1 MSSIRQKDRSGP
13 TSAYKVN
20 VVTIKIHRVIINVV
34 MINKNYQLFKSA
46 SACTVTAS
54 ASRCKRKK

>member
-20 VVTIKIHRVIINVV
+20 VVMIKIHRI

-46 SACTVTAS
+46 SACTVTVPAS
-54 ASRCKRKK
+54 KGKRKK